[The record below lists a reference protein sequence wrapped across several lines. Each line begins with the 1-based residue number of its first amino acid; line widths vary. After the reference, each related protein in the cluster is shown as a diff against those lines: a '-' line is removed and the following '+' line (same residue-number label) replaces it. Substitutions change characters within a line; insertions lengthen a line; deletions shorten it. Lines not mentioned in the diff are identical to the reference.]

1 MERAPV
7 RLRDTP
13 SALLLIVLML
23 VSSQRLYSTN
33 WTTGL
38 GTVLLLALFGSV
50 LGLILGRSRFNG
62 GVVFILVV
70 AYSLSVL
77 PLATGWVLVPAIPW
91 SERMIVLGGKLSI
104 ALEQLF
110 TAQAVEDST
119 LFVVAMGVLYWFISL
134 TGGYKLVRGGNF
146 GAAVVPAGIA
156 LIIIQL
162 FDMEVGDRVYVLA
175 IYAFLC
181 LLLLG
186 RLAYHRNRQMWK
198 EKNVWVSAEAI
209 TDLNIVMAAAALILV
224 LVVWALPV
232 SGRPL
237 ATARAVWENVTRPV
251 RERQEELRRTIQSL
265 QGDQIQ
271 GEVLFGDTL
280 GLGREAASGNDVFL
294 RIRAPLFGG
303 SDRYYWRVR
312 TYDLYDND
320 QWFTEFASQE
330 SFSPTQVSLSLADP
344 LGISGEFVFTAPNQN
359 LSSLV
364 TPSRPIWISRPA
376 DLSYIPA
383 ASGRIDPLMF
393 TASPIIRAGTEYLV
407 HSNLYDPTVF
417 DLRQAGVNY
426 PTWVTDHYLQLPA
439 DLPPEIG
446 SLALEITAG
455 LETPYDKATAVTTY
469 LRENIAYK
477 TTIEAAPA
485 GRDMLSWFLFDVK
498 SGFCNYYASAEVVM
512 LRSIGIPARMVVG
525 YAQGEYEPPN
535 QYTVRQR
542 DSHAWPEVYFPGIGW
557 VEFEPTGNQDPLVR
571 PAGQDPSAQI
581 TPTPPQDGTPSA
593 NEADQTPLPL
603 GEGNG
608 PGAGIGQAGLLRLT
622 IFFISAVVLIIAIV
636 IAYFFGGFDK
646 LIAMLRRTMKKPAP
660 ILLKDQMENLGIT
673 PPAWVVRWAYQAG
686 LGPAEKS
693 FSVVYRS
700 LRWLGEPV
708 SAAQTPAEAA
718 AVLRG
723 YIPRAGAEIQSLLEE
738 CERSLYSQ
746 AEGDLARARRSAE
759 SIRKL
764 TIGAAVQEQWKKFK
778 AKWIPPSKRK

>member
-1 MERAPV
+1 MDRAPV

-13 SALLLIVLML
+13 SALLFIVLML

-38 GTVLLLALFGSV
+38 GTVLLLTLLGAV
-50 LGLILGRSRFNG
+50 LGLILGRSRFKG
-62 GVVFILVV
+62 WLVFILAA
-70 AYSLSVL
+70 AYSLSLL
-77 PLATGWVLVPAIPW
+77 PLAMGWVLVPAIPW
-91 SERMIVLGGKLSI
+91 SERMIVLSRQLSI
-104 ALEQLF
+104 SLEQLF

-119 LFVVAMGVLYWFISL
+119 LFVVVMGVLYWFISL
-134 TGGYKLVRGGNF
+134 IGGYKLVRGGNF
-146 GAAVVPAGIA
+146 GASVVPAGIA

-162 FDMEVGDRVYVLA
+162 FDMQVGDRVYILA

-186 RLAYHRNRQMWK
+186 RLAYQRNRQMWK

-209 TDLNIVMAAAALILV
+209 TDLNIVMGVAALILV

-232 SGRPL
+232 SGQPL
-237 ATARAVWENVTRPV
+237 ATARAVWEDVTRPV

-265 QGDQIQ
+265 QGDQIR
-271 GEVLFGDTL
+271 GEELFGDTL
-280 GLGREAASGNDVFL
+280 GLGREAATGNDVFL

-303 SDRYYWRVR
+303 PDRYYWRVR

-320 QWFTEFASQE
+320 QWFTEFASQA
-330 SFSPTQVSLSLADP
+330 SFTPTQVSLSLADP
-344 LGISGEFVFTAPNQN
+344 LGVSGEFVFTAPNQN

-364 TPSRPIWISRPA
+364 TPSRPVWISRPA

-393 TASPIIRAGTEYLV
+393 TASTIVRAGTEYQV
-407 HSNLYDPTVF
+407 HSNLYDPTMF
-417 DLRQAGVNY
+417 ELRQAGVNY
-426 PTWVTDHYLQLPA
+426 PAWVTDHYLQLPA
-439 DLPPEIG
+439 DLPPQIG
-446 SLALEITAG
+446 SLAREITTG
-455 LETPYDKATAVTTY
+455 LETPYDKAAAITTY

-477 TTIEAAPA
+477 TTIESAPA

-498 SGFCNYYASAEVVM
+498 AGFCNYYATAEVVM

-525 YAQGEYEPPN
+525 YAQGQYEPPN
-535 QYTVRQR
+535 QYTVYQR

-557 VEFEPTGNQDPLVR
+557 AEFEPTGNQDPLVR
-571 PAGQDPSAQI
+571 PAGQDPSAQT
-581 TPTPPQDGTPSA
+581 TPTPSQDGTPTA
-593 NEADQTPLPL
+593 DEADQTPLPL

-608 PGAGIGQAGLLRLT
+608 PGAGIGQAGLRRLT
-622 IFFISAVVLIIAIV
+622 IFFFSALVLIIAVI
-636 IAYFFGGFDK
+636 IAYTFGGFDK
-646 LIAMLRRTMKKPAP
+646 LIAVIRRAMKKPAA
-660 ILLKDQMENLGIT
+660 ILLKDQMENLGMT

-708 SAAQTPAEAA
+708 SAAHTPAEAA
-718 AVLRG
+718 AVLSR
-723 YIPRAGAEIQSLLEE
+723 YIPRAGAEIRSLLEE

-764 TIGAAVQEQWKKFK
+764 AVGAAVQEQWKKFK
-778 AKWIPPSKRK
+778 AKLTPASKRK